1 MGPCFSGHTTMM
13 WTLVERGE
21 EETQAAEG
29 PLSLAA
35 VWIRWAPCLGGGFFL
50 GGSGLRGIWEEL
62 TAVADR
68 PSTHT
73 RDVLAG
79 FEAVVN
85 YGRGSPTC
93 SLFQRQLEESSIL
106 PLILPDF
113 AE

>member
-1 MGPCFSGHTTMM
+1 MRRKHRQQRGLSAWLLCGSGG
-13 WTLVERGE
+13 LPAFR
-21 EETQAAEG
+21 
-29 PLSLAA
+29 
-35 VWIRWAPCLGGGFFL
+35 GGFFL